1 MMLDLVLETL
11 ATITGVVGSF
21 AIIPQVYRIFRRK
34 SAMDLSISTY
44 LVFFIAGV
52 IWLLYGLNIQSIPI
66 IITNLVGSLTLIGI
80 IVGWILYGR

>member
-11 ATITGVVGSF
+11 ATITGVLGSF
-21 AIIPQVYRIFRRK
+21 AMIPQVYRIFRRK
-34 SAMDLSISTY
+34 SAKDLAISTY
-44 LVFFIAGV
+44 LVFFIGGV
-52 IWLLYGLNIQSIPI
+52 VWVLYGLNIRSFPI